1 MSLVD
6 QINIDLKDA
15 MKAQNSELTGILR
28 MLKSAIKN
36 TEISIG
42 HELTDS
48 EAMSVLEKQAKQ
60 RRDSMEQFVA
70 GSRQDLADVEAAE
83 LLLIEKYLPT
93 KMTSA
98 EVTEI
103 VKATIVE
110 LGATSAADMGKVIQS
125 VMTKTAGAADG
136 KTVSTIVRENL

>member
-60 RRDSMEQFVA
+60 RRDSIEQFVA